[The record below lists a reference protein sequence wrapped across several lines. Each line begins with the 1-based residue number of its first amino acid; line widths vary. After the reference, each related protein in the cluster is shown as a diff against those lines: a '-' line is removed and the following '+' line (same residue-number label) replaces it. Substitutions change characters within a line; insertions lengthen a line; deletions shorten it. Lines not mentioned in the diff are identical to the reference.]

1 SKDSIRFKTY
11 GSEQVHKYKV
21 KQISSNE
28 FVFGNSPNVLYFQI
42 IYDTK
47 YKREKISLY
56 ESNESLSQKNDVA
69 VGHLVEIRQDNLC
82 IDEKQLETLYN
93 DQKRE
98 IEAGP
103 ASNGGYFKLE
113 VGYNTI
119 TKDDVIVREK
129 PSKDSKGI
137 TKLKLGTTVAL
148 LEDTNI
154 VDYIQPYGGSHWVK
168 VRLEDGKVGYVFGAF
183 VQWKESFPLD
193 YELNEPPRK

>member
-21 KQISSNE
+21 KQISENQFE
-28 FVFGNSPNVLYFQI
+28 FENQTNRLYFRFSYDPTYKRDDI
-42 IYDTK
+42 FIYDTK
-47 YKREKISLY
+47 ENLLKEKSSI
-56 ESNESLSQKNDVA
+56 A
-69 VGHLVEIRQDNLC
+69 VGNAEKAKDGLC
-82 IDEKQLETLYN
+82 IDRKQLETSYRN
-93 DQKRE
+93 RKSE

-137 TKLKLGTTVAL
+137 RKLKLGTTVAL

-154 VDYIQPYGGSHWVK
+154 VDYIQPYG
-168 VRLEDGKVGYVFGAF
+168 
-183 VQWKESFPLD
+183 
-193 YELNEPPRK
+193 